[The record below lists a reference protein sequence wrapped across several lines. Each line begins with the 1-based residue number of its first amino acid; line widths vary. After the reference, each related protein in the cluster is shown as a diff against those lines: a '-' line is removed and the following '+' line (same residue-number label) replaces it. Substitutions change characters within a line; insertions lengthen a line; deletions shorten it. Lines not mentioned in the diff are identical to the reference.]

1 MKLNIKKIQK
11 KIKKK
16 IKIDFLPPWK
26 GAIDGGIHI
35 PHNPKIFPQKKAEKK
50 PKVVIPA
57 KKEKGKKEDKK
68 KKKKR

>member
-26 GAIDGGIHI
+26 GAIDGSFHI
-35 PHNPKIFPQKKAEKK
+35 PYDPKNYPEKNQKL
-50 PKVVIPA
+50 
-57 KKEKGKKEDKK
+57 
-68 KKKKR
+68 